1 MSVHE
6 AASGLNFILSTLRND
21 PMLMSLSPGGIF
33 VGAAPIG
40 ATFPCTLVSFQ
51 SGIDVVAANAKRL
64 MVDALYQVKG
74 VGVSSDP
81 DAVVALASQID
92 DTLGGD
98 EGLRHVDVTGGHIL
112 SCQRRSPLLYNDIDK
127 AGTQYMHIGGIYRV
141 RNQQKPS

>member
-1 MSVHE
+1 
-6 AASGLNFILSTLRND
+6 
-21 PMLMSLSPGGIF
+21 MSLSPGGVHF
-33 VGAAPIG
+33 GAVPVGTPFP
-40 ATFPCTLVSFQ
+40 ATIISFQ

-98 EGLRHVDVTGGHIL
+98 EGLKHVDVTGSHVLG
-112 SCQRRSPLLYNDIDK
+112 CYRQAPLMYPDTDK

-141 RNQQKPS
+141 RNQQKPI

>member
-74 VGVSSDP
+74 VGPSSDP
-81 DAVVALASQID
+81 DPVVALGSQID

-98 EGLRHVDVTGGHIL
+98 EGLKHVDVTGGHIL
-112 SCQRRSPLLYNDIDK
+112 GCYRQAPLMYPDVDK

-141 RNQQKPS
+141 QNQQKPS

>member
-6 AASGLNFILSTLRND
+6 AASGLAFLLQQLRGD
-21 PMLMSLSPGGIF
+21 SALMALSPGGVH
-33 VGAAPIG
+33 VGAAPVG
-40 ATFPCTLVSFQ
+40 TTFPCTLVSFQ

-64 MVDALYQVKG
+64 MVDATYQVKG
-74 VGVSSDP
+74 TGLASDP
-81 DAVVALASQID
+81 DPVVALGSQID

-98 EGLRHVDVTGGHIL
+98 EGLKHVDVTGGHIL
-112 SCQRRSPLLYNDIDK
+112 GCYRQAPLMYPDVDK